1 MAEAAK
7 KQIRVLVI
15 GTDHNIQR
23 HQDKVPELEKHRV
36 EFEKFL
42 HKIIKEEKIDLV
54 AEEAGD
60 DKQSLENV
68 KRDEEQAAEFERQLR
83 QMMEKD
89 GLVAEDTGLFG
100 KGRTVDRPV
109 PTIAKTIADK
119 HGVRYEDVD
128 VDIRVV
134 DENDIESVKK
144 RGEAIA
150 EKILKV
156 LNSAERVLVIVGEK
170 HRADVVQRL
179 KAENMDVECMRFPH
193 KKE

>member
-1 MAEAAK
+1 MALAETVK

-23 HQDKVPELEKHRV
+23 HQDADAKLEKVRT

-42 HKIIKEEKIDLV
+42 CEVIEKEEIDLV

-60 DKQSLENV
+60 DKQALENL
-68 KRDEEQAAEFERQLR
+68 KRSDEKAAEFEQQLR
-83 QMMEKD
+83 QMMEQD
-89 GLVAEDTGLFG
+89 GLIGEGAGLFG
-100 KGRTVDRPV
+100 GGETVDRPV
-109 PTIAKTIADK
+109 PTIGKTIADK
-119 HGVRYEDVD
+119 HGVRREDMD

-134 DENDIESVKK
+134 DENDIESIKK

-156 LNSAERVLVIVGEK
+156 LGTAERVVVIVGEL

-179 KAENMDVECMRFPH
+179 KKEGMSVECMRFP
-193 KKE
+193 K

>member
-1 MAEAAK
+1 MAEAETVK
-7 KQIRVLVI
+7 KQIQALVI

-23 HQDKVPELEKHRV
+23 RQDTNPELEKVRV
-36 EFEKFL
+36 EFEKIL
-42 HKIIKEEKIDLV
+42 RAIIEKEEIDLV

-89 GLVAEDTGLFG
+89 GLVGEDAGLFG
-100 KGRTVDRPV
+100 GAKAVDRPV
-109 PTIAKTIADK
+109 HTIAKTIADN

-134 DENDIESVKK
+134 DENDVESIKK
-144 RGEAIA
+144 RGDAIA

-156 LNSAERVLVIVGEK
+156 LGTAERVVVIVGEL

-179 KAENMDVECMRFPH
+179 KGEGMDVKCMHFP
-193 KKE
+193 K